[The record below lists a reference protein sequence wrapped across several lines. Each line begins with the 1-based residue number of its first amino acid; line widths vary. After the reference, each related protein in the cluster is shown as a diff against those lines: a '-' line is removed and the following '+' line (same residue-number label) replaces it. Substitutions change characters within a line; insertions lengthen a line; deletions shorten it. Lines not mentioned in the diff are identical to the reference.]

1 MNIHSENRINRKTKM
16 SNKNQWTTEQMPNQS
31 GKIIIV
37 TGANSGIGYEA
48 TRALAIKGATVIM
61 ACRSLEKGQSAVNQ
75 IRAEFPDAQVLLRQ
89 LDLADLS
96 SVQQFAKTFLSEFD
110 RLDVLINNAGVMA
123 IPYHK
128 TADGF
133 EMQFGTNHLG
143 PFKLTGL
150 LINLLKSTPN
160 SRVVTVSSYAHYF
173 GWINFRN
180 LNSEKFYQKWLA
192 YCQSKLAN
200 VLFGYEL
207 QRRVALRGKNPI
219 SIVVHPGWAATNL
232 QHSSWFFSLL
242 NPLLAQSQEMGALP
256 TLYAATNSTI
266 RGGEYIGPDGFL
278 GQRGYPHKARSS
290 RRSYDAETAQK
301 LWEVSEELTGSR
313 FEL

>member
-1 MNIHSENRINRKTKM
+1 MSMN
-16 SNKNQWTTEQMPNQS
+16 NKWTTEQIPDQS
-31 GKIIIV
+31 GKIVIV

-48 TRALAIKGATVIM
+48 TRALAIKGASVIM
-61 ACRSLEKGQSAVNQ
+61 ACRSLEKGQSAENQ
-75 IRAEFPDAQVLLRQ
+75 IRAEFPDAQVLLRP

-96 SVQQFAKTFLSEFD
+96 SVQQFANTFLSEFD

-143 PFKLTGL
+143 HFKLTAL
-150 LINLLKSTPN
+150 LFDLLKRTPN
-160 SRVVTVSSYAHYF
+160 SRIVTVTSYAHFF
-173 GWINFRN
+173 GWINFNN
-180 LNSEKFYQKWLA
+180 LNSERFYQKWLA

-200 VLFGYEL
+200 ILFGYEL
-207 QRRVALRGKNPI
+207 QRRVALGGKNPL

-232 QHSSWFFSLL
+232 QHSTWFFSLL
-242 NPLLAQSQEMGALP
+242 NPLLSQSQEMGALP
-256 TLYAATNSTI
+256 SLYAATSPEVC
-266 RGGEYIGPDGFL
+266 GGEYIGPDGFL

-290 RRSYDAETAQK
+290 RRSMDLDTAKK
-301 LWEVSEELTGSR
+301 LWAISEEITGIQ
-313 FEL
+313 FDI

>member
-1 MNIHSENRINRKTKM
+1 MSMN
-16 SNKNQWTTEQMPNQS
+16 NKWTTEQIPDQS
-31 GKIIIV
+31 GKIVIV

-48 TRALAIKGATVIM
+48 TRALAIKGASVIM
-61 ACRSLEKGQSAVNQ
+61 ACRSLEKGQRAVDQ
-75 IRAEFPDAQVLLRQ
+75 IRTEFPDAQVLLRP

-96 SVQQFAKTFLSEFD
+96 SVQQFANTFLSEFD

-143 PFKLTGL
+143 HFKLTAL
-150 LINLLKSTPN
+150 LFDLLKRTPN
-160 SRVVTVSSYAHYF
+160 SRIVTVTSYAHFF
-173 GWINFRN
+173 GWINFNN
-180 LNSEKFYQKWLA
+180 LNSERFYQKWLA

-200 VLFGYEL
+200 ILFGYEL
-207 QRRVALRGKNPI
+207 QRRVALGGKNPL

-232 QHSSWFFSLL
+232 QHSTWFFSLL
-242 NPLLAQSQEMGALP
+242 NPLLSQSQEMGALP
-256 TLYAATNSTI
+256 SLYAATSPEVC
-266 RGGEYIGPDGFL
+266 GGEYIGPDGFL

-290 RRSYDAETAQK
+290 RRSMDLDTAKK
-301 LWEVSEELTGSR
+301 LWAISEEITGIQ
-313 FEL
+313 FDI